1 MLTGEVIGFTPGDG
15 DNSTILGRAQ
25 PKSTH
30 DAAGFA
36 KYPSASA
43 QNVTGSLTTWTIGE
57 QTDSHNLGLSSIWY
71 SNST

>member
-1 MLTGEVIGFTPGDG
+1 MFTGEVIGFTPGDG
-15 DNSTILGRAQ
+15 DNSMILGRAQ

-30 DAAGFA
+30 DAAEFA
-36 KYPSASA
+36 KYSRASA

-57 QTDSHNLGLSSIWY
+57 QTDSQNLELSSIWY